1 MLNRRQF
8 LKTVSVSLVAAPLKI
23 EAQPAAKM
31 ARVGVLSS
39 TDPRSTRGG
48 FFDGLREL
56 GWVESQNMTLEVRFA
71 EDRPER
77 LSDLAAELVRLKV
90 DVIAA
95 LGPYASHSAKEATRT
110 IPIVF
115 IAADPVRR
123 GLVASLSRPGGNL
136 TGLTNS
142 AENMTGKTAELL
154 KELVPRVERIAQLL
168 NPSNPVYRTIDMEQ
182 WRARIAQGVRVSI
195 QFVEARSRAEVT
207 PAVEG
212 AVRARA
218 DGLVVTPDPV
228 FLDERQ
234 TIVQL
239 VAKHKLPTIYPW
251 RDAVEGGG
259 LMSYGTSRVDLER
272 RAAFFVDKILK
283 GAKPGDLP
291 VEQPTKFDL
300 MINLKTAKALGL
312 TIPPS
317 LLLRADQV
325 LE

>member
-1 MLNRRQF
+1 VDRRRF
-8 LKTVSVSLVAAPLKI
+8 LQTVSVGLLAAPLAA
-23 EAQPAAKM
+23 EAQQAGKM

-56 GWVESQNMTLEVRFA
+56 GWIEGQTVTLEVRFA
-71 EDRPER
+71 DDKPGRMPN
-77 LSDLAAELVRLKV
+77 LAAELVRLKV
-90 DVIAA
+90 DVIVA
-95 LGPYASHSAKEATRT
+95 LGPYASHSAKEATQT

-115 IAADPVRR
+115 LAADPVRR

-142 AENMTGKTAELL
+142 VENMTGKTAELL
-154 KELVPRVERIAQLL
+154 KELVPRIERIAQLL

-182 WRARIAQGVRVSI
+182 WRARIAQGVRVPI
-195 QFVEARSRAEVT
+195 QFVEARSRAEVS

-239 VAKHKLPTIYPW
+239 AAKYRLPTIYPW
-251 RDAVEGGG
+251 RDPVQGGG
-259 LMSYGTSRVDLER
+259 LMSYGTSRADLER
-272 RAAFFVDKILK
+272 RAAFLVDKILK
-283 GAKPGDLP
+283 GAKPADLP
-291 VEQPTKFDL
+291 VEQPTKFEL
-300 MINLKTAKALGL
+300 VINLKTAKALGL
-312 TIPPS
+312 AIPPS

-325 LE
+325 IE